1 MRKKWNIKTLKMVEL
16 NDRGFLM
23 VIRGKNYSD

>member
-16 NDRGFLM
+16 NDEGFLM
-23 VIRGKNYSD
+23 VIRGKNYSN